1 MTGMLKPLSGYSIH
15 DAVVVIGF
23 INLML
28 SVVEFMRPDIWAA
41 FWMRWAASRFFRFH
55 GMVLVAIAAVLF
67 AAQPVPNLE
76 FGVWFILLV
85 MTVTGGAII
94 LKPARLAEAITEAYK
109 GRSDDEI
116 RRFTYSD
123 AMFRVIVGLCLILSV
138 SG

>member
-1 MTGMLKPLSGYSIH
+1 MDILKPMAGYSIH

-23 INLML
+23 MNLML
-28 SVVEFMRPDIWAA
+28 SVVEFMRPDIWAG

-85 MTVTGGAII
+85 MTVTGGAIL
-94 LKPARLAEAITEAYK
+94 LKPARLSMAITEAYK
-109 GRSDDEI
+109 NRGDDEI

-123 AMFRVIVGLCLILSV
+123 AMFRVLVGLCLIFSV
-138 SG
+138 TG